1 MSEVGRIW
9 DLLQRAHE
17 GDAWHG
23 PSLRELL
30 ADVNAE
36 RAAARPI
43 SGTHTIWEI
52 VDHLAAWEDIVR
64 RRLDGEHIEE
74 VAPGISFP
82 EAPARDAEAWR
93 SSVQRLES
101 GHHRLR
107 QTLSALDDQALS
119 TTAPGRDYPTYVMVY
134 GVLQHDLYHAGQIA
148 LLKKAL
154 GLPTTA

>member
-36 RAAARPI
+36 RAAARPLP
-43 SGTHTIWEI
+43 GAHTIWEL
-52 VDHLAAWEDIVR
+52 VDHIASWEDVVR
-64 RRLDGEHIEE
+64 RRLEGEHIEE
-74 VAPGISFP
+74 IPTPASFP
-82 EAPARDAEAWR
+82 TPASLDAAAWR
-93 SSVQRLES
+93 ESVQRLES
-101 GHHRLR
+101 GHRRLR
-107 QTLSALDDQALS
+107 QTISALGDQALS
-119 TTAPGRDYPTYVMVY
+119 ATAPGRDYPTYVMLY

-148 LLKKAL
+148 LLKKAQ